1 MSWKTSP
8 LELYNTLQVATVD
21 DAINSKS
28 PALVTM
34 KAEYGETLMLANLT
48 LFIIDAVKFFS
59 IGKSMDADQVAQT
72 AKLIA
77 KDYYYLKPED
87 FKLCFDNAKRGKY
100 GQLFDRLDGAVI
112 FGWLEKY
119 IEGRLNRSEEKYQ
132 EKHNENKLFERQ
144 RAQAHRSDVD
154 NREKEFHRVSVQE
167 FYKQNSKPPEPQ
179 Q

>member
-1 MSWKTSP
+1 MAWKTSP
-8 LELYNTLQVATVD
+8 SKLYENLQVATVD

-112 FGWLEKY
+112 FGWLENY
-119 IEGRLNRSEEKYQ
+119 VNGRLNRGEEMST
-132 EKHNENKLFERQ
+132 EKHNENKLFYSQ
-144 RAQAHRSDVD
+144 RAQAHRSDAD
-154 NREKEFHRVSVQE
+154 NREREFHKVQVQE
-167 FYKQNSKPPEPQ
+167 FYKQNLKPPEPQ